1 MGKCFPGLW
10 NRFFPYLCPKF
21 LKMNFLDIVLLL
33 PLVYGLYVGFSKG
46 LIKQLTG
53 LVGVVLALLF
63 SIKIS
68 GFVSQFLI
76 NNDMVNEG
84 WASVAGFAIAFLA
97 ILIAVRLAGAL
108 VKKTTDTIGLG
119 IVEQI
124 LGGAFGALKAFLIV
138 LVLLFFF
145 VKINT
150 FLNIVPTEILTE
162 SKLFPYYEMGFEYLA
177 QFWQMNN
184 NTELTQ

>member
-1 MGKCFPGLW
+1 
-10 NRFFPYLCPKF
+10 
-21 LKMNFLDIVLLL
+21 MNFLDIILLL

-53 LVGVVLALLF
+53 LIGIVLALLF

-68 GFVSQFLI
+68 GFVSDFLM
-76 NNDMVNEG
+76 NNNMVNEG
-84 WASVAGFAIAFLA
+84 WASVAGFVIAFLG
-97 ILIAVRLAGAL
+97 ILIAVRLAGTL

-124 LGGAFGALKAFLIV
+124 LGGVFGALKAFLIV

-145 VKINT
+145 VKINA
-150 FLNIVPTEILTE
+150 FLDIVPAETLTE
-162 SKLFPYYEMGFEYLA
+162 SKLYPYYEMGFGYLA
-177 QFWQMNN
+177 EFWQTNDN
-184 NTELTQ
+184 IQLTQ